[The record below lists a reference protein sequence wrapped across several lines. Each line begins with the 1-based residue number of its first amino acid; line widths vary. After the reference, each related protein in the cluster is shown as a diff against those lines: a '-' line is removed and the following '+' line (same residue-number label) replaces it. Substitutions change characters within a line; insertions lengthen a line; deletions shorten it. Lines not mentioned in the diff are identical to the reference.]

1 VVYHSDPHYEEEL
14 RTETGGIIF
23 IAQYPGPTTGQG
35 PIYDGRFN
43 VEARKDLAQENLQV

>member
-1 VVYHSDPHYEEEL
+1 MPRGPVWV
-14 RTETGGIIF
+14 
-23 IAQYPGPTTGQG
+23 GPTTGKG